1 MSLHYTGNIRE
12 FQALVSEAVARHTS
26 GILSYKHFPT
36 VQKIHPPSLPVL
48 NDACLEGPDPL
59 SMLFG
64 KFPTIEEV
72 EEYLI
77 KRAVT
82 LTQGKMG
89 VAASILGI
97 SRQGLHKRIKTFDA
111 NA

>member
-1 MSLHYTGNIRE
+1 MI
-12 FQALVSEAVARHTS
+12 
-26 GILSYKHFPT
+26 
-36 VQKIHPPSLPVL
+36 
-48 NDACLEGPDPL
+48 
-59 SMLFG
+59 FG

-77 KRAVT
+77 KRAVA

-97 SRQGLHKRIKTFDA
+97 SRQGLHKRIKTFGM